1 MFAQENINEISGL
14 IVGFLLTIFIYSYVV
29 KDNPMYR
36 LAVHILVGVSAGFAG
51 VVVVNQVLIPV
62 GKSIIS
68 QDDYMQ
74 LVLWIIPII
83 LAVLLLTKLF
93 PRFAWIGNSS
103 MAVLI
108 AVGSA
113 VGLGN
118 LWGFPYKL
126 YGLVGAILGT
136 LIPQITAMYE
146 SGLVTIIVAILTVC
160 VLAYFHF
167 TGRLTN
173 ENDVELPAW
182 YQYVSLA
189 GKFVMTI
196 ALAGVFAGLFST
208 TLVLLSERFGFYFE
222 SFRTIFTG

>member
-51 VVVVNQVLIPV
+51 VVVVNQVLIPF

-68 QDDYMQ
+68 QDDNMQ

-113 VGLGN
+113 VGL
-118 LWGFPYKL
+118 
-126 YGLVGAILGT
+126 VGAILGT
-136 LIPQITAMYE
+136 LIPQITATYE

>member
-68 QDDYMQ
+68 QDDNMQ

-83 LAVLLLTKLF
+83 LAVLLLAKLF

-113 VGLGN
+113 VGL
-118 LWGFPYKL
+118 
-126 YGLVGAILGT
+126 VGAILGT
-136 LIPQITAMYE
+136 LIPQITATYE

-182 YQYVSLA
+182 YQYVSLT

>member
-1 MFAQENINEISGL
+1 MFAEENTIEISGL
-14 IVGFLLTIFIYSYVV
+14 IVGFLLTIFVYSFVV

-51 VVVVNQVLIPV
+51 VGVVNQVLIPV
-62 GKSIIS
+62 AESIIS
-68 QDDYMQ
+68 QDDNNQ
-74 LVLWIIPII
+74 LVLWVIPII
-83 LAVLLLTKLF
+83 LAVLLLAKLF

-113 VGLGN
+113 VGL
-118 LWGFPYKL
+118 
-126 YGLVGAILGT
+126 VGAILGT
-136 LIPQITAMYE
+136 LIPQITATYE
-146 SGLVTIIVAILTVC
+146 SGLVTIVVALLTVC

-182 YQYVSLA
+182 YQYITLT

-222 SFRTIFTG
+222 SFRNIFTG

>member
-1 MFAQENINEISGL
+1 MFAQENTIEISGL
-14 IVGFLLTIFIYSYVV
+14 IVGFLLTIFVYSFVV

-51 VVVVNQVLIPV
+51 VVVVNEVMIPFSE
-62 GKSIIS
+62 SILS
-68 QDDYMQ
+68 QDDIIQ
-74 LVLWIIPII
+74 LVLWIVPIV
-83 LAVLLLTKLF
+83 LAVLLLAKLF

-113 VGLGN
+113 VGL
-118 LWGFPYKL
+118 
-126 YGLVGAILGT
+126 VGAILGT
-136 LIPQITAMYE
+136 LIPQITATYE
-146 SGLVTIIVAILTVC
+146 SGLVTIIVAILTAC

-173 ENDVELPAW
+173 ENNVELPAW
-182 YQYVSLA
+182 YQYVTLA
-189 GKFVMTI
+189 GKFVMTV

-208 TLVLLSERFGFYFE
+208 TLVLLSERFSFYFE
-222 SFRTIFTG
+222 SFRNIFTG

>member
-113 VGLGN
+113 VGL
-118 LWGFPYKL
+118 
-126 YGLVGAILGT
+126 VGAILGT
-136 LIPQITAMYE
+136 LIPQITATYE

-222 SFRTIFTG
+222 SFRNILTG

>member
-1 MFAQENINEISGL
+1 MFAEENTIEISGL
-14 IVGFLLTIFIYSYVV
+14 IVGFLLTIFVYSFVV

-62 GKSIIS
+62 AESIIS
-68 QDDYMQ
+68 QDDNNQ
-74 LVLWIIPII
+74 LVLWVIPII
-83 LAVLLLTKLF
+83 LAVLLLAKLF

-113 VGLGN
+113 VGL
-118 LWGFPYKL
+118 
-126 YGLVGAILGT
+126 VGAILGT
-136 LIPQITAMYE
+136 LIPQITATYE
-146 SGLVTIIVAILTVC
+146 SGLVTIVVALLTVC

-182 YQYVSLA
+182 YQYITLT

-222 SFRTIFTG
+222 SFRNIFTG

>member
-1 MFAQENINEISGL
+1 MFAQENISEISGL
-14 IVGFLLTIFIYSYVV
+14 IVGFLLTLFIYSFVV

-62 GKSIIS
+62 AESIFS
-68 QDDYMQ
+68 QGDNMQ
-74 LVLWIIPII
+74 LVLWVIPII
-83 LAVLLLTKLF
+83 LAVLLLAKLF

-113 VGLGN
+113 VGL
-118 LWGFPYKL
+118 
-126 YGLVGAILGT
+126 VGAIMGT
-136 LIPQITAMYE
+136 LIPQVTATYE
-146 SGLVTIIVAILTVC
+146 NGIVTIIVAVLTVC

-173 ENDVELPAW
+173 ENDVALPAW
-182 YQYVSLA
+182 YQYISLT

-208 TLVLLSERFGFYFE
+208 TLVLLSERFDFYFE

>member
-1 MFAQENINEISGL
+1 MFA
-14 IVGFLLTIFIYSYVV
+14 IFVYSFVV

-62 GKSIIS
+62 AESIIS
-68 QDDYMQ
+68 QDDNNQ
-74 LVLWIIPII
+74 LVLWVIPII
-83 LAVLLLTKLF
+83 LAVLLLAKLF

-113 VGLGN
+113 VGL
-118 LWGFPYKL
+118 
-126 YGLVGAILGT
+126 VGAILGT
-136 LIPQITAMYE
+136 LIPQITATYE
-146 SGLVTIIVAILTVC
+146 SGLVTIVVALLTVC

-182 YQYVSLA
+182 YQYITLT

-222 SFRTIFTG
+222 SFRNMFTG